1 MNQEMALNVA
11 GVAKSFGSLVVASNV
26 HLSVAPGERR
36 GLIGVNGAGK
46 TTLFNMI
53 AGELR
58 PDRGDIHFFGERITG
73 DSVIRRTLKG
83 LGRTYQVSTMVPTVS
98 VRENLALA
106 RGSGRLPSLWRPWQ
120 EEVDDDL
127 LATADQLGLTPLL
140 DDPVSELSHGTL
152 RQLEL
157 AMVLARKPRL
167 LLLDEPAAGLSR
179 VERQGLMDIIREL
192 PREVT
197 LVMIEHD
204 MDMVLELSERIS
216 VLHHGEVF
224 AEGDPAEIAAHEGV
238 RDIYLGRSNG

>member
-120 EEVDDDL
+120 EAVDDDL

>member
-1 MNQEMALNVA
+1 MDQEQALNVA
-11 GVAKSFGSLVVASNV
+11 GVAKAFGSLVVASDV

-58 PDRGDIHFFGERITG
+58 PDRGEIYFFGNRITR
-73 DSVIRRTLKG
+73 DSVVRRTLKG
-83 LGRTYQVSTMVPTVS
+83 LGRTYQVSTLVPSAT

-106 RGSGRLPSLWRPWQ
+106 RGTGRLPSLWRPWTAALD
-120 EEVDDDL
+120 EPL
-127 LATADQLGLTPLL
+127 LETAEQLALTPVL

-157 AMVLARKPRL
+157 AMVLARRPRL

-179 VERQGLMDIIREL
+179 AERQGFMEVVRGL

-197 LVMIEHD
+197 VVMIEHD
-204 MDMVLELSERIS
+204 MDMVLDLSDRIS
-216 VLHHGEVF
+216 VLHGGSMF
-224 AEGDPAEIAAHEGV
+224 AEGTPAEIAAHEGV
-238 RDIYLGRSNG
+238 RAIYLGSADE